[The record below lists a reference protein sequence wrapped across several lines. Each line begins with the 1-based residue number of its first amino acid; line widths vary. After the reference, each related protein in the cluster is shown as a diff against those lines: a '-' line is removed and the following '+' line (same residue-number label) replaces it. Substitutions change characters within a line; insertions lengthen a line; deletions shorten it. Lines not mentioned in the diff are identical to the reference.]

1 MSVLYAIGFK
11 FQVWILNI
19 FLIFFPAAQNW
30 KKVLMLNVWFLQK
43 INNEHS
49 TFKLCHNKIS
59 WWDAEDTRI
68 KTNFRK
74 AFAPLFNKVVTSHHI
89 SLGTYFCS
97 GSQKKKGRKKLEMDC
112 IKNKRT
118 FLWLLSCC
126 WFLEVASSTQSL
138 IGSPSITYGV
148 HRNENFVEIIPLFST
163 FSNFFK
169 KKKKNI

>member
-112 IKNKRT
+112 IKNKHT
-118 FLWLLSCC
+118 FFVVVVMLLVPWGCKFYTIINRKPEYNI
-126 WFLEVASSTQSL
+126 WSTS
-138 IGSPSITYGV
+138 
-148 HRNENFVEIIPLFST
+148 
-163 FSNFFK
+163 
-169 KKKKNI
+169 